1 MKNEEFLGIIKLVT
15 GEQIVSKIL
24 PYPDEQGFL
33 LESPLEIDTDVIE
46 TPYGMA
52 CKVDLSPWF
61 KFSKDSIFFIDKEK
75 VMSIGEPEDKLSQLY
90 YVTVRKMVNQTDSN
104 QVSLDKE
111 MGFKNKIEEARS
123 VLEDIFK
130 LNIESKDNS

>member
-1 MKNEEFLGIIKLVT
+1 MKNEEFLAIIKLVT

-24 PYPDEQGFL
+24 PYPEEQGFL
-33 LESPLEIDTDVIE
+33 LECPLEIDTEVIE
-46 TPYGMA
+46 TQSGIA